1 MENRV
6 TFRDNP
12 LFRTGKHTL
21 QVISIK
27 IHNDA
32 IFVIENVPDQPMLRH

>member
-1 MENRV
+1 MNKV
-6 TFRDNP
+6 TFKDNP

-21 QVISIK
+21 QVMSVK

-32 IFVIENVPDQPMLRH
+32 MFVIENVPDQPI